1 MAICSYL
8 VFPKPG
14 TRSTL
19 PQTLINLP
27 GCDVLPADNR
37 DDVMVLVT
45 DTENKE
51 QETTLQDTLK
61 DIQDIQCLVLTFG
74 EVNHATLPLTLES

>member
-14 TRSTL
+14 THPTL
-19 PQTLINLP
+19 TQTLTDLP
-27 GCDVLPADNR
+27 GCNVLPAENR

-45 DTENKE
+45 ETETKE
-51 QETTLQDTLK
+51 AETTLQDTLK

-74 EVNHATLPLTLES
+74 EVQHAS

>member
-14 TRSTL
+14 TRPTL
-19 PQTLINLP
+19 TKTLINLP
-27 GCDVLPADNR
+27 GSDVLPAENR

-45 DTENKE
+45 ETENKE

-61 DIQDIQCLVLTFG
+61 DIEDIQCLVLTFG
-74 EVNHATLPLTLES
+74 EVNSPIPINIES

>member
-14 TRSTL
+14 TYPTL
-19 PQTLINLP
+19 TQTLTGLS
-27 GCDVLPADNR
+27 GCNVRPAENR

-45 DTENKE
+45 ETDTKE
-51 QETTLQDTLK
+51 EESILQDTLK

-74 EVNHATLPLTLES
+74 EVQHAS

>member
-8 VFPKPG
+8 VFPKPN
-14 TRSTL
+14 TQNTL
-19 PQTLINLP
+19 THTLTNLP
-27 GCDVLPADNR
+27 GCNVVPAENR

-45 DTENKE
+45 ETENKE

-74 EVNHATLPLTLES
+74 EVEHTA